1 LAERQGSSVTVH
13 HGNLHRVEAARA
25 FPTRARAF
33 GYDPEDLHDAFARG
47 PRTHRLRV
55 APADGMDTRK
65 SGQGAAADVG
75 IARSEGSL
83 GIRFDAYD

>member
-1 LAERQGSSVTVH
+1 MH

-55 APADGMDTRK
+55 APADGMDTGK
-65 SGQGAAADVG
+65 SGQGAAPVG
-75 IARSEGSL
+75 RLAIARSEGSL